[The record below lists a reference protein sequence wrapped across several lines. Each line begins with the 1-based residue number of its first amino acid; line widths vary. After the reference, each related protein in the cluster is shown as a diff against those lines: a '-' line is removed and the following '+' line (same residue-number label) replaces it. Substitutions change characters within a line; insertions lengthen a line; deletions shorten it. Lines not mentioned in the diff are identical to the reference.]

1 MPNAWPAMNDCMR
14 IGWRSDPE
22 WLHREDATTPD
33 CDFSPRLCMV
43 ASSTSIL
50 CAKTVVERLFS
61 VIPMRRV
68 VRRQNDEFSDHSAL
82 RMSRYRAKDGIR
94 AGCIELIG
102 RGLGCSRRNVKVD
115 PVLLAIRRLDDERVL
130 DGANVGEFDPRGNPC
145 SDLDSLR
152 FETKPIEGADV
163 NDRLGRGVDHA
174 LRSLHVGMLSVT
186 ALGGDGVVSVAGYLV
201 RFCVQGAS
209 RVLSRI
215 NSRMPSSRESAF
227 RVRSASSPSA
237 ASCRASATRA
247 TCLIAPLTRACLLA
261 SRSPDCSRSSAA
273 SSGRGSDF
281 SWMSPNVY
289 YGFDAAN
296 KVLVGSRWTDRAYL
310 REISPAEHADE
321 IRVPVLLGHGTDD
334 QSVHI
339 RHTDGMASALESAGV
354 EFELYRYFGEIHGF
368 LDERTRIDFY

>member
-1 MPNAWPAMNDCMR
+1 MPNAWPATNDCMR

-152 FETKPIEGADV
+152 FETKPIEG
-163 NDRLGRGVDHA
+163 RGCERPPGAGCRPRPPVAACGHA
-174 LRSLHVGMLSVT
+174 LRDRSRGRRSGLRGRVSRAFLCPGRQPGIEPNQFKDAVESRKRFSGSVRIVAVCRFEQGIRDARDLLDRSL
-186 ALGGDGVVSVAGYLV
+186 D
-201 RFCVQGAS
+201 
-209 RVLSRI
+209 
-215 NSRMPSSRESAF
+215 
-227 RVRSASSPSA
+227 
-237 ASCRASATRA
+237 
-247 TCLIAPLTRACLLA
+247 ACM
-261 SRSPDCSRSSAA
+261 
-273 SSGRGSDF
+273 F
-281 SWMSPNVY
+281 
-289 YGFDAAN
+289 
-296 KVLVGSRWTDRAYL
+296 
-310 REISPAEHADE
+310 
-321 IRVPVLLGHGTDD
+321 
-334 QSVHI
+334 
-339 RHTDGMASALESAGV
+339 AGV
-354 EFELYRYFGEIHGF
+354 EVA
-368 LDERTRIDFY
+368 